1 MIRAGVGGG
10 EDREAREYGEWRGWG
25 KGGRGLMAAERCA
38 SRGEGEAMGWTRVRP
53 SSPIA

>member
-25 KGGRGLMAAERCA
+25 KGGRGLDGCREQSIERGGGCW
-38 SRGEGEAMGWTRVRP
+38 SGWGC
-53 SSPIA
+53 